1 MRVDVV
7 IVGKWGLLVVLL
19 MGVVGVFG
27 GCWCCVGSLLV
38 WSGSEVLV
46 WWGRTCCWGAAG
58 CHALH
63 CWRLSCVGLVVV
75 LVSRVFFLLLVF
87 LVFLFVGWDVVVVV
101 AVVRVIF
108 LCIFVLVVFPVFV
121 F

>member
-1 MRVDVV
+1 VVGVDVV

-38 WSGSEVLV
+38 WSGSEVLG
-46 WWGRTCCWGAAG
+46 WRGRFCCGGAAG
-58 CHALH
+58 FHALH
-63 CWRLSCVGLVVV
+63 CWRLGCVWAVVV

-87 LVFLFVGWDVVVVV
+87 VVFLFVG
-101 AVVRVIF
+101 
-108 LCIFVLVVFPVFV
+108 
-121 F
+121 